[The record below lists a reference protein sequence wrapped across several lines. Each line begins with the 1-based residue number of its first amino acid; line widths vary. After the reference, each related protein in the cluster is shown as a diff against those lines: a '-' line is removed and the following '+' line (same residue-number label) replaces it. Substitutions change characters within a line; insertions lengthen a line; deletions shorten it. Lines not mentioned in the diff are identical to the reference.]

1 MTEFEHMLVN
11 SFNAYI
17 EENGIRAVS
26 YRLKQHRF
34 TPQFL
39 DVLVDSLN
47 PDLYLGIECKSISAD
62 KGTNALYFSQHFNVD
77 KKGIHQIERISNY
90 LNKSGRRGF
99 LAVELRLGTG
109 HRREAYMIPWEELK
123 KKYLAQNLKFTL
135 QEIRNF
141 PEIKRDGK
149 DYRINPSNWTI
160 SKTDKRILPG
170 PNNNLGDN
178 NVCGNE
184 RT

>member
-17 EENGIRAVS
+17 EENRIRAIS

-47 PDLYLGIECKSISAD
+47 PDLYLGIECKSISVE
-62 KGTNALYFSQHFNVD
+62 KGANALYFSQHFTVD
-77 KKGIHQIERISNY
+77 KNGTHQIERISNY

-99 LAVELRLGTG
+99 LAVELRLGPG
-109 HRREAYMIPWEELK
+109 HGREAYMIPWNDLE
-123 KKYLAQNLKFTL
+123 KKYFAQDLKLTL

-141 PEIKRDGK
+141 PEIKREGK
-149 DYRINPSNWTI
+149 DYRVDPREW
-160 SKTDKRILPG
+160 
-170 PNNNLGDN
+170 
-178 NVCGNE
+178 E
-184 RT
+184 RK

>member
-17 EENGIRAVS
+17 EENGIRAIS

-47 PDLYLGIECKSISAD
+47 PDLYLGIECKSISVD
-62 KGTNALYFSQHFNVD
+62 KGANALYFSQHFTVD
-77 KKGIHQIERISNY
+77 KNGIHQIERISNY

-109 HRREAYMIPWEELK
+109 HGREAYMIPWNELK
-123 KKYLAQNLKFTL
+123 KKYFGKDLKLTL
-135 QEIRNF
+135 QEIRSF
-141 PEIKRDGK
+141 PEIKREGK
-149 DYRINPSNWTI
+149 DYKVDPMEW
-160 SKTDKRILPG
+160 
-170 PNNNLGDN
+170 
-178 NVCGNE
+178 E
-184 RT
+184 RK

>member
-17 EENGIRAVS
+17 EENGIRAIS

-47 PDLYLGIECKSISAD
+47 PDLYLGIECKSISVD
-62 KGTNALYFSQHFNVD
+62 KGANALYFSQHFTVD
-77 KKGIHQIERISNY
+77 KNGIHQIERISDY

-99 LAVELRLGTG
+99 LAVELRLGPG
-109 HRREAYMIPWEELK
+109 HGREAYMIPWNELA
-123 KKYLAQNLKFTL
+123 KKYFDKDLKLTL

-141 PEIKRDGK
+141 PEIKRQGK
-149 DYRINPSNWTI
+149 DYRVDPTEW
-160 SKTDKRILPG
+160 
-170 PNNNLGDN
+170 
-178 NVCGNE
+178 E
-184 RT
+184 RK

>member
-17 EENGIRAVS
+17 EENRIRAIS

-47 PDLYLGIECKSISAD
+47 PDLYLGIECKSISVE
-62 KGTNALYFSQHFNVD
+62 KGANALYFSQHFTVD
-77 KKGIHQIERISNY
+77 KNGTHQIERISNY

-99 LAVELRLGTG
+99 LAVELRLGPG
-109 HRREAYMIPWEELK
+109 HGREAYMIPWNELE
-123 KKYLAQNLKFTL
+123 KKYFAQNLKLTL
-135 QEIRNF
+135 QEIRSF
-141 PEIKRDGK
+141 PEIKREGK
-149 DYRINPSNWTI
+149 DYRVDPKEW
-160 SKTDKRILPG
+160 
-170 PNNNLGDN
+170 
-178 NVCGNE
+178 E
-184 RT
+184 RK

>member
-17 EENGIRAVS
+17 EENGIRAIS

-47 PDLYLGIECKSISAD
+47 PDLYLGIECKSISVD
-62 KGTNALYFSQHFNVD
+62 KGANALYFSQHFTVD
-77 KKGIHQIERISNY
+77 KNGLHQIERISNY

-99 LAVELRLGTG
+99 LAVELRLGPG
-109 HRREAYMIPWEELK
+109 HGREAYMIPWNELA
-123 KKYLAQNLKFTL
+123 KKYFDKDLKLTL

-141 PEIKRDGK
+141 PEIKRQGK
-149 DYRINPSNWTI
+149 DYRVDPTEW
-160 SKTDKRILPG
+160 
-170 PNNNLGDN
+170 
-178 NVCGNE
+178 E
-184 RT
+184 RK

>member
-17 EENGIRAVS
+17 EENEIRAIS

-47 PDLYLGIECKSISAD
+47 PDLYLGIECKSISVD
-62 KGTNALYFSQHFNVD
+62 KGANALYFSQHFTVD
-77 KKGIHQIERISNY
+77 KNGIHQIERISNY

-99 LAVELRLGTG
+99 LAVELRLGPG
-109 HRREAYMIPWEELK
+109 HGREAYMVPWNELE
-123 KKYLAQNLKFTL
+123 KKYFDKDLKLTL
-135 QEIRNF
+135 QEIRSF
-141 PEIKRDGK
+141 PKIKREGK
-149 DYRINPSNWTI
+149 DYKVDPMEW
-160 SKTDKRILPG
+160 
-170 PNNNLGDN
+170 
-178 NVCGNE
+178 E
-184 RT
+184 RK

>member
-11 SFNAYI
+11 SFNTYI
-17 EENGIRAVS
+17 EENGIRAIS

-47 PDLYLGIECKSISAD
+47 PDLYLGIECKSISVD
-62 KGTNALYFSQHFNVD
+62 KGANALYFSQHFTVD
-77 KKGIHQIERISNY
+77 KNGIHQIERISNY

-109 HRREAYMIPWEELK
+109 HGREAYMIPWNELK
-123 KKYLAQNLKFTL
+123 KNTLIKISNL
-135 QEIRNF
+135 R
-141 PEIKRDGK
+141 
-149 DYRINPSNWTI
+149 YRRFGVSQK
-160 SKTDKRILPG
+160 SKEKEKNYRVDPMEW
-170 PNNNLGDN
+170 
-178 NVCGNE
+178 E
-184 RT
+184 RK

>member
-17 EENGIRAVS
+17 EENRIRAIS

-47 PDLYLGIECKSISAD
+47 PDLYLGIECKSISVE
-62 KGTNALYFSQHFNVD
+62 KGANALYFSQHFTVD
-77 KKGIHQIERISNY
+77 KNGIHQIERISNY

-99 LAVELRLGTG
+99 LAVELRLGPG
-109 HRREAYMIPWEELK
+109 HGREAYMIPWNDLE
-123 KKYLAQNLKFTL
+123 KKYFAQDLKLTL
-135 QEIRNF
+135 QEIRSF
-141 PEIKRDGK
+141 PEIKREGK
-149 DYRINPSNWTI
+149 DYRVDPREW
-160 SKTDKRILPG
+160 
-170 PNNNLGDN
+170 
-178 NVCGNE
+178 E
-184 RT
+184 RK